1 VARAAVPTI
10 GSMSTG
16 NRTSIY
22 IVEDMPAMRDRLAE
36 LVGEICGVDVVGTAA
51 TPADAI
57 AGVLRSR
64 PDCVLLDYQLD
75 GGTGLEVLRAVHP
88 QAPEIVFVV
97 LTNHAQPQYRRA
109 CLAAGARHFLD
120 KSTEVGLIR
129 QLVEHMDSP
138 RH

>member
-1 VARAAVPTI
+1 
-10 GSMSTG
+10 MSTG

-22 IVEDMPAMRDRLAE
+22 IVEDMPAMRDRLTE
-36 LVGEICGVDVVGTAA
+36 LVGEICGVDVVGSAG
-51 TPADAI
+51 TPAAAI
-57 AGVLRSR
+57 AGVLSTR

-120 KSTEVGLIR
+120 KSTEFGLIR
-129 QLVEHMDSP
+129 TLVEHMDSP

>member
-1 VARAAVPTI
+1 M
-10 GSMSTG
+10 GTG
-16 NRTSIY
+16 HRTSIY

-36 LVGEICGVDVVGTAA
+36 LVGEICGVDVVGSAA

-57 AGVLRSR
+57 AGVLSAR

-88 QAPEIVFVV
+88 QAPDIVFVV

-120 KSTEVGLIR
+120 KSTEFGLIR
-129 QLVEHMDSP
+129 TLVEQMDSP

>member
-1 VARAAVPTI
+1 
-10 GSMSTG
+10 MSTG